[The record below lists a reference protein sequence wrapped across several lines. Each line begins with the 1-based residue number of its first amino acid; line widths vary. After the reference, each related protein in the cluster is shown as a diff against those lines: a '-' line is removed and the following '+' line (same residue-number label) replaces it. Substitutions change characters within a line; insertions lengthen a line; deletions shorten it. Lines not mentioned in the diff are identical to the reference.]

1 MKRLAT
7 WLVGTVGVVVWIF
20 AFGFIL
26 FAVNVMRAPERT
38 AEQADG
44 IIVLTGGQLR
54 VKAGLKLLEE
64 GRGRRLL
71 ITGVNPR
78 TRKADIA
85 RTLGLTETELKCCVD
100 LGYEALNTR
109 GNANEARAWARKYG
123 FKSLIV
129 VTSSYHMT
137 RSLIELTSKMP
148 DVVLVPYSVVPQ
160 RFRDREWWLDFHTT
174 RVLLSEYIKLF
185 PAAAR
190 LGAVRTFSVDNDVA
204 GSRAARSTGPL

>member
-7 WLVGTVGVVVWIF
+7 WLVGILGTVVWVF

-26 FAVNVMRAPERT
+26 FAVNVMRVPEETT
-38 AEQADG
+38 AKADG

-54 VKAGLKLLEE
+54 IKAGMRLLEE

-71 ITGVNPR
+71 ITGVYRR
-78 TRKADIA
+78 TGKSDIA
-85 RTLGLTETELKCCVD
+85 RASGISEADLKCCVD

-109 GNANEARAWARKYG
+109 GNADEASAWARKYG

-129 VTSSYHMT
+129 VTSSYHMP

-148 DVVLVPYSVVPQ
+148 GVVLIPHAVVPD
-160 RFRDREWWLDFHTT
+160 RFRRGEWWLDAHTT

-185 PAAAR
+185 PAAVR
-190 LGAVRTFSVDNDVA
+190 LVAVRSHILGDGPS
-204 GSRAARSTGPL
+204 GSRAAHSTGPL